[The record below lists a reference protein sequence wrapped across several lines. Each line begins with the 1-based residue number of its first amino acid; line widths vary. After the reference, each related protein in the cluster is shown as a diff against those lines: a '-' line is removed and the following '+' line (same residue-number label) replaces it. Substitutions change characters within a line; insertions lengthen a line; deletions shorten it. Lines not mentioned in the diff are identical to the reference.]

1 MHKDLSDTAR
11 ASIEHGARGIV
22 DALLQTGQSLG
33 LSREAL
39 INAFD
44 RAAEELDAIEV
55 QAASDREYYD
65 AKCKDMD
72 A

>member
-33 LSREAL
+33 LAREAW

-44 RAAEELDAIEV
+44 KAAAELDA
-55 QAASDREYYD
+55 
-65 AKCKDMD
+65 
-72 A
+72 